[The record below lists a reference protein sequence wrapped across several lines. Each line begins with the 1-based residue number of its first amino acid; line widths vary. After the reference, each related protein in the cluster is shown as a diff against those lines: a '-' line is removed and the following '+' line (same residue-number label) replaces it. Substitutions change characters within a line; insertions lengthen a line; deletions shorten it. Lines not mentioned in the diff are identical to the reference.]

1 MLIKLILS
9 ILIVGSVYAKDV
21 IEQSDYCSINWSKG
35 IISCQGESA
44 EGQKKFKAKRSA
56 VVVAQRNLLELIK
69 GVRIDSVTTVKDGML
84 QSDVINSSVSGMIKG
99 AQIVS
104 NKYNR
109 KYKSSVATLEIS
121 IGKDLR
127 NALMSD
133 KSYASWNESVQKVFA
148 SLFLPT
154 QLNAQEVY
162 ALEDEMTLKKLINDF
177 KEKGDIKNV
186 EFLKSILKQIQ
197 NNSYSGLLVDAR
209 DIGDIK
215 VALNM
220 KIVDKNGKEIYPG
233 KYASQKQFIGKNGV
247 SVGLDF
253 DMDDAKSNKRVFD
266 VPLVVKSDSIYKK
279 RYSDIVLD
287 DKSIERLKLITSA
300 LHKAKVIVVVPD

>member
-1 MLIKLILS
+1 MLVKFIIAALMVNS
-9 ILIVGSVYAKDV
+9 IYAKDV
-21 IEQSDYCSINWSKG
+21 IEKSDYCSINWSKG
-35 IISCQGESA
+35 VISCQGESA
-44 EGQKKFKAKRSA
+44 EGQKKFRAKRSA

-69 GVRIDSVTTVKDGML
+69 GVRIDSVTTIKDGML
-84 QSDVINSSVSGMIKG
+84 ESDMIKSSVSGMIKG
-99 AQIVS
+99 AQIIS

-109 KYKSSVATLEIS
+109 EYKSSVATLEIS

-127 NALMSD
+127 KALMSD
-133 KSYASWNESVQKVFA
+133 KNYASWNQSIKQVFTKF
-148 SLFLPT
+148 FLPT

-162 ALEDEMTLKKLINDF
+162 SLEDEATLEKLIKDF
-177 KEKGDIKNV
+177 KEKGNIENVAFFKN
-186 EFLKSILKQIQ
+186 ILKQIK

-220 KIVDKNGKEIYPG
+220 KIVDKKGKEIYPG
-233 KYASQKQFIGKNGV
+233 KYATQKQFVGKNGV

-266 VPLVVKSDSIYKK
+266 VPLVVKSNSIYKK
-279 RYSDIVLD
+279 RCSDIVLD

-300 LHKAKVIVVVPD
+300 LHKAKVIVVVAD